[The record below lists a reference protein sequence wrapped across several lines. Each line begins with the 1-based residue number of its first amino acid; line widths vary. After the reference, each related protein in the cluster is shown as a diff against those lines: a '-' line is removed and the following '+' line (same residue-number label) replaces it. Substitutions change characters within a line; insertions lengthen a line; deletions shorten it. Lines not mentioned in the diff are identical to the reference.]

1 MKHKMWSRLL
11 SMMLAVMM
19 IASIVPNSAFAEAA
33 SEIAASSQ
41 VVTEMVEGTEEVTQP
56 EEETPAAEE
65 PVAVEPTAEPA
76 PTEEPVAEP
85 TAEPVT
91 ESEQPA
97 AEPTQAPAETVAPS
111 EEPSAEP
118 TAAPEATETPN
129 ASAQP
134 SETPAASA
142 TPAPSESP
150 VPSETPEATE
160 EPVVLEEQTV
170 EAVIYDSAE
179 SAQMEI
185 MLMDL
190 AQQEQQAKIT
200 LTGEMPKN
208 AVVKAYPVNVE
219 IESEKILAAYDITI
233 YDEQGNVFQPEN
245 GAITVKIETPEI
257 QEALAETTELN
268 VYHMEDE
275 QAAPEVVEEVVP
287 EETAVSFEAESFS
300 IYVVGTHYTHTY
312 IFMANNT
319 VHNKQI
325 LSAGEILNQ
334 PETPRVPEGQVF
346 KGWYTDAGELFKD
359 FGQEEDPLAYNVTTT
374 LHAKFEDAY
383 YVFYKANGEVDSRI
397 IYTQKYSNGG
407 TVVSDDVPFVVDDV
421 DKALIGWSKQPNAT
435 EPQETIVISGQDIVL
450 YPVVVSAH
458 WVNFDSMG
466 GSWVDPIFV
475 KINEQTKAPA
485 NPERAG
491 YRFDGWCTDKE
502 YNQKFKFGTTLSE
515 SVMLY
520 AKWTPTT
527 VDYTVLYWTENAD
540 DDKYSFYDSKTQSGT
555 TGSSTNVA
563 AGKAPD
569 GFEVSS
575 KKPIEQKVIQGDG
588 STVVNVYYDR
598 KTYSVRFYTTTWWGG
613 VGEEIQG
620 LRITAKYGQTIS
632 HLWPGKRENV
642 PGVDN
647 GYLVS
652 KWKVSENVYQSGI
665 DTMPLNGAN
674 FYYDSASG
682 KHTFNS
688 NYYLENINNDEYTL
702 DHTDVFKSDNT
713 GWKTSPEDY
722 YEIKGFSVNRQ
733 LSPNEGEKPELI
745 ISGGWSGP
753 NVYEWNFY
761 YDRNEY
767 KIVFNNQ
774 NEVDRT
780 RTYKYQADISK
791 AGYTPTAPV
800 GKENYKFA
808 GWYTNEYLLG
818 DPYDF
823 TGKTMPAGDFVLYA
837 KWVAPTY
844 TVSFDLNGAP
854 EQSGFDPIT
863 VEQNQKIERPSN
875 PTWENHKFAGWVKED
890 GTPFNFSTQIVR
902 DTKLTAQWVSEEE
915 YQITYEPGNGKGAA
929 VTDPVK
935 YADKSKAKILDVPD
949 GWTAP
954 NEHTGFV
961 YWSEK
966 EDGSGTKYYPG
977 DTFVMPD
984 RNVTL
989 YAQWAPVRETTL
1001 TYDYNYG
1008 ENFQSESVTVTVTIP
1023 NPNEEY
1029 VVDREATP
1037 PTGENWIFLGW
1048 YTKPVAEEGAKLI
1061 SRGDKIQ
1068 IDTIN
1073 EKDENILYAQWQKT
1087 GTLTIKKTVEGL
1099 SDAALE
1105 ELKNEIS
1112 FTVSGGKLGNSP
1124 IVINSQSNGWED
1136 AWDGSI
1142 FTYNV
1147 TLPVTD
1153 VTGML
1158 PYAVEE
1164 GGYADVTNYDWVEAG
1179 SVTEQADIAV
1189 TEAAP
1194 GKAEL
1199 TNVYEASIGDLT
1211 ITKKLESW
1219 NNFKGDEVTFIFKA
1233 VNQKD
1238 TTKVYYTTMT
1248 FTKAN
1253 YSTAQTKV
1261 LKDIPAGE
1269 YDVTELHTTG
1279 YVPTNEQYTVPVST
1293 DGPAASFVNEA
1304 NDDKNP
1310 GDNGHANN
1318 QFTCGSDGKWTW
1330 NRTDGES

>member
-1 MKHKMWSRLL
+1 
-11 SMMLAVMM
+11 M
-19 IASIVPNSAFAEAA
+19 IASIVPNSAFAEAG
-33 SEIAASSQ
+33 SDLAASSQ
-41 VVTEMVEGTEEVTQP
+41 AVTEMVEGTEEVTQQ
-56 EEETPAAEE
+56 EETTGEEPAEQPAGETASDEESVAEPSTEPAAESE
-65 PVAVEPTAEPA
+65 QPTAEPSQ
-76 PTEEPVAEP
+76 T
-85 TAEPVT
+85 
-91 ESEQPA
+91 
-97 AEPTQAPAETVAPS
+97 PAETAVPS
-111 EEPSAEP
+111 EQPSAEP
-118 TAAPEATETPN
+118 SAAPEGTEAPEGT
-129 ASAQP
+129 AVP

-150 VPSETPEATE
+150 VPSETPAATE

-245 GAITVKIETPEI
+245 DAVTVKIETPEI

-312 IFMANNT
+312 IFK
-319 VHNKQI
+319 VDNKEYDTQI
-325 LSAGEILNQ
+325 LSAGEVLNQ
-334 PETPRVPEGQVF
+334 PKTPDVQDGQFF

-359 FGQEEDPLAYNVTTT
+359 FGQEEDPLADNVTTT

-383 YVFYKANGEVDSRI
+383 YVFYKANGEADSRI
-397 IYTQKYSNGG
+397 IYTQKYNDGA
-407 TVVSDDVPFVVDDV
+407 TVVSDNVPFVVDDV
-421 DKALIGWSKQPNAT
+421 DKALIGWSEQPNAT

-475 KINEQTKAPA
+475 KINEQTKAPTD
-485 NPERAG
+485 PEWAG
-491 YRFDGWCTDKE
+491 YRFDGWYTDKE
-502 YNQKFKFGTTLSE
+502 YNQKFEFGTTLSE
-515 SVMLY
+515 SVTLY

-540 DDKYSFYDSKTQSGT
+540 DDGYSFYDSKTQSGT
-555 TGSSTNVA
+555 TGSWTNVA
-563 AGKAPD
+563 AGRAPD
-569 GFEVSS
+569 GFEVISEN
-575 KKPIEQKVIQGDG
+575 PVEQKVIQGDG
-588 STVVNVYYDR
+588 STVVHVYYDR
-598 KTYSVRFYTTTWWGG
+598 KTYSVRFYTSTRR
-613 VGEEIQG
+613 GEEIEG
-620 LRITAKYGQTIS
+620 LRITAKYGETIS
-632 HLWPGKRENV
+632 HLWPSKRENV
-642 PGVDN
+642 PGVEN
-647 GYLVS
+647 RYLVS
-652 KWKVSENVYQSGI
+652 KWIVTEGGLFEPTVYQSGI
-665 DTMPLNGAN
+665 DTMPLNGAK

-682 KHTFNS
+682 KYTYNS
-688 NYYLENINNDEYTL
+688 NYYLENINNNDYTL
-702 DHTDVFKSDNT
+702 DHTDVFKSSDT

-722 YEIKGFSVNRQ
+722 YPIKGFSVNKQ
-733 LSPNEGEKPELI
+733 LSPREGAYAKWD
-745 ISGGWSGP
+745 SSNG
-753 NVYEWNFY
+753 VYKWDFY

-767 KIVFNNQ
+767 NIVFKNQ
-774 NEVDRT
+774 GEADRT
-780 RTYKYQADISK
+780 QTFKYQADISK
-791 AGYTPTAPV
+791 AGYTPTAPA
-800 GKENYKFA
+800 GKEDYKFA

-823 TGKTMPAGDFVLYA
+823 NGKTMPAGDFVLYA

-854 EQSGFDPIT
+854 EQEGFESIT
-863 VEQNQKIERPSN
+863 VEQNQTINRPSN
-875 PTWENHKFAGWVKED
+875 PMWENHKFAGWVKED

-902 DTKLTAQWVSEEE
+902 NTKLTAQWVSEKE
-915 YQITYEPGNGKGAA
+915 YQITYESGNGKGEA

-935 YADKSKAKILDVPD
+935 YADKSEAKILDVPE

-954 NEHTGFV
+954 DEHTGFV
-961 YWSEK
+961 YWSTEAN
-966 EDGSGTKYYPG
+966 GSGTKYYPG

-984 RNVTL
+984 HDVTL

-1008 ENFQSESVTVTVTIP
+1008 TGFDEKKKTVTIS

-1029 VVDREATP
+1029 EVMQEATP

-1048 YTKPVAEEGAKLI
+1048 YTEPVAEEGAELI
-1061 SRGDKIQ
+1061 GVGDKIQ
-1068 IDTIN
+1068 VDTIDAGS
-1073 EKDENILYAQWQKT
+1073 KNILYAQWQKT
-1087 GTLTIKKTVEGL
+1087 GTLTIEKTVEGL

-1112 FTVSGGKLGNSP
+1112 FTVRGGKLDNSP
-1124 IVINSQSNGWED
+1124 IVIDSKSKGWAN
-1136 AWDGSI
+1136 AWEGST

-1153 VTGML
+1153 VTGMQK
-1158 PYAVEE
+1158 YTVTESGYE
-1164 GGYADVTNYDWVEAG
+1164 GVTNYDWVAAG
-1179 SVTEQADIAV
+1179 SVTEQANIEV
-1189 TEAAP
+1189 TETSSGEA
-1194 GKAEL
+1194 KL
-1199 TNVYEASIGDLT
+1199 TNVYKASIGDLT

-1238 TTKVYYTTMT
+1238 TSKVYYTTMT
-1248 FTKAN
+1248 FTKNN
-1253 YSTAQTKV
+1253 YTVEQTKV
-1261 LKDIPAGE
+1261 LEDIPAGA

-1279 YVPTNEQYTVPVST
+1279 YVPTNEQYTVPAST
-1293 DGPAASFVNEA
+1293 DGIVASFVNEA
-1304 NDDKNP
+1304 NGDKNP

-1318 QFTCGSDGKWTW
+1318 QFTYKDGKWTW
-1330 NRTDGES
+1330 NRTYGES